1 MLEIVIQF
9 KSGLTINVDMSVKK
23 HNLCEKDYIW
33 NPAIF
38 SCKNSKYLGN
48 TMDDS
53 VITCDKIIGAKAT
66 SYNKETNYYS
76 KF

>member
-1 MLEIVIQF
+1 MLEIAIQF
-9 KSGLTINVDMSVKK
+9 KSGLTINVECKK

-38 SCKNSKYLGN
+38 SWKNSKYLGN

-53 VITCDKIIGAKAT
+53 VITCDKIIGAKAS
-66 SYNKETNYYS
+66 SYNEETNYYN